1 MIDEVLITIKAGN
14 GGDGCISGRKEKFV
28 SAGGPDGGD
37 GGKGGDIILKS
48 SHNLNTLSHIRNGEK
63 FFAGDGFSG
72 KRKLKHGL
80 DSKNLIIEVPI
91 GTHIYANNDVDS
103 YAELLINNDE
113 IVLQRGGS
121 GGKGNKWFVSP
132 VNRFPL
138 LAEKGE
144 QTTSKQLRLEMRILA
159 DVGIVG
165 LPNAG
170 KSTTLSRIS
179 KAKPKIAG
187 YPFTTLEPVIG
198 MVSIHN
204 DENNVKVIEV
214 PGIIEGAHKGAGL
227 GIDFLKHA
235 QKTQVLVH
243 LVDGTSSD
251 IKNDIDMIEKELKM
265 SGSGLINKPK
275 LLVVNKLD
283 QMSLEKSEIKK
294 IVHPHSPI
302 FISALTG
309 EGVQSLIDS
318 LGVILSTIHIES
330 STTHNRDK
338 ESIEIKDEIN
348 IVKKEGVFIVDY
360 NKGVRVSGMVNFQD
374 WNAKAQWNAFLEKAG
389 VFKKLIDYGIEEG
402 NLVRIG
408 KAEWKWGGL

>member
-37 GGKGGDIILKS
+37 GGKGGDIIVKA
-48 SHNLNTLSHIRNGEK
+48 SHNLNTLNHIRNGEK
-63 FFAGDGFSG
+63 FFATDGHSG
-72 KRKLKHGL
+72 KPRLKHGS
-80 DSKNLIIEVPI
+80 DSNNLIIEVPV
-91 GTHIYANNDVDS
+91 GTYIYKDEESDP
-103 YAELLINNDE
+103 YAELLKNKDE
-113 IVLQRGGS
+113 VVLQHGGS

-138 LAEKGE
+138 LAEKGV
-144 QTTSKQLRLEMRILA
+144 QTTSKQLKLEMRILA
-159 DVGIVG
+159 EVGIVG

-198 MVSIHN
+198 MVNIYN
-204 DENNVKVIEV
+204 DEKTIKVIEV
-214 PGIIEGAHKGAGL
+214 PGLIEGAHKGAGL
-227 GIDFLKHA
+227 GIEFLKHA
-235 QKTQVLVH
+235 KKTQALIH

-251 IKNDIDMIEKELKM
+251 IKNDIGLIDAELKM
-265 SGSGLINKPK
+265 SQSGLNNKPK
-275 LLVVNKLD
+275 LLVINKVD
-283 QMSLEKSEIKK
+283 QMNIEKSSIKEM
-294 IVHPHSPI
+294 VYPLSPV

-309 EGVQSLIDS
+309 EGLSSL
-318 LGVILSTIHIES
+318 L
-330 STTHNRDK
+330 
-338 ESIEIKDEIN
+338 ESIETLLKNIPCDRVTSYIRNDVPVKIQDEIN
-348 IVKKEGVFIVDY
+348 ILKKDGVFIVEY
-360 NKGVRVSGMVNFQD
+360 RKGERVSGMVDFRD

-402 NLVRIG
+402 SLVRIG
-408 KAEWKWGGL
+408 EAEWKWGNM